1 MAKLRQ
7 PKFPPALLPI
17 LTKEKIKLKKFT
29 SAKSFEKVLLKF
41 LKEQNVLHLSTCR
54 NNLPRA
60 TPLEYRLHGL
70 TFYILSEG
78 GGKFNNLKENK
89 NVSFSIAAPYN
100 SNKDFW
106 GAKGLQAWGKAKV
119 YSMKGNPR
127 RFKDALKKMKAY
139 QVMKQIGMKELPPQ
153 FNYRV
158 IEITPDRINYG
169 NLKEGVYHITWS
181 RK

>member
-1 MAKLRQ
+1 MARLRNPQ
-7 PKFPPALLPI
+7 FPPALLP
-17 LTKEKIKLKKFT
+17 LLKSEKITLKKFT
-29 SAKSFEKVLLKF
+29 TAGAFEKVLLKF

-54 NNLPRA
+54 NNQPRA

-78 GGKFNNLKENK
+78 GGKFNNLKVNS
-89 NVSFSIAAPYN
+89 NVSFSIAAPYD

-106 GAKGLQAWGKAKV
+106 GSKGLQAWGKARV
-119 YSMKGNPR
+119 YGMKDNPR
-127 RFKDALKKMKAY
+127 RFKDALKKMK
-139 QVMKQIGMKELPPQ
+139 VLETLKKTGMKELPKQ

-158 IEITPDRINYG
+158 IEITPDKINYG
-169 NLKEGVYHITWS
+169 NLREGVYHVTWS

>member
-1 MAKLRQ
+1 MPKVRQ
-7 PKFPPALLPI
+7 HKAPSVVLSI
-17 LTKEKIKLKKFT
+17 LKKERIRIKNFT
-29 SAKSFEKVLLKF
+29 SAKTFEKVLLTF
-41 LKEQNVLHLSTCR
+41 LREQNVLHLCTCK

-78 GGKFNNLKENK
+78 GSKFNNLKINK
-89 NVSFSIAAPYN
+89 NVSFSIAAPYD

-119 YSMKGNPR
+119 YGMKDNPR
-127 RFKDALKKMKAY
+127 RFKAALKKMKAY
-139 QVMKQIGMKELPPQ
+139 TTMRKAGMKELPPQ
-153 FNYRV
+153 FNYKI
-158 IEITPDRINYG
+158 IEITPDKINYG
-169 NLKEGVYHITWS
+169 NLKAGVYHVTWS

>member
-7 PKFPPALLPI
+7 PKFPPALLP
-17 LTKEKIKLKKFT
+17 LLKKKRIKLKNFK
-29 SAKSFEKVLLKF
+29 SAKAFEKVLLKF
-41 LKEQNVLHLSTCR
+41 FKEQNVLHLCTCR
-54 NNLPRA
+54 NNQPRA

-78 GGKFNNLKENK
+78 GGKFNNLKVNK
-89 NVSFSIAAPYN
+89 NVSFSIAAPYD

-119 YSMKGNPR
+119 YSIKDNPR
-127 RFKDALKKMKAY
+127 RFKDALKKIKAFDTMKN
-139 QVMKQIGMKELPPQ
+139 IGMKELPPQ
-153 FNYRV
+153 FNYRF
-158 IEITPDRINYG
+158 IEITPDKINYG
-169 NLKEGVYHITWS
+169 NLRDGVYHVTWS

>member
-1 MAKLRQ
+1 MPKLRQ

-17 LTKEKIKLKKFT
+17 LKLEKIKLKKFS
-29 SAKSFEKVLLKF
+29 SAKAFEKVLLKF
-41 LKEQNVLHLSTCR
+41 LNDQHVLHLSTCK
-54 NNLPRA
+54 NNLPRV

-78 GGKFNNLKENK
+78 GSKFNNLKVNK
-89 NVSFSIAAPYN
+89 NVAFSIAAPYD

-119 YSMKGNPR
+119 YSMKTNPR
-127 RFKDALKKMKAY
+127 RFKDALKKMKALDT
-139 QVMKQIGMKELPPQ
+139 MKKIGMKELPPQ

-169 NLKEGVYHITWS
+169 NLREGVYHVTWM
-181 RK
+181 KK

>member
-7 PKFPPALLPI
+7 PKCPSALLP
-17 LTKEKIKLKKFT
+17 LLKEGKIKLKNFK
-29 SAKSFEKVLLKF
+29 SASAFEKVLLKF
-41 LKEQNVLHLSTCR
+41 LREQNVLHLCTCR
-54 NNLPRA
+54 NNQPRA

-78 GGKFNNLKENK
+78 GGKFNNLKVNK
-89 NVSFSIAAPYN
+89 NVSFSIAAPYD

-119 YSMKGNPR
+119 YSMKDNPR
-127 RFKDALKKMKAY
+127 RFKDALKKIKAY
-139 QVMKQIGMKELPPQ
+139 ETMKSAGVEGLPPQ
-153 FNYRV
+153 FNYRF
-158 IEITPDRINYG
+158 IEITPDRFNYG
-169 NLKEGVYHITWS
+169 NLREGIYHVTWT

>member
-1 MAKLRQ
+1 MPKLRQ

-17 LTKEKIKLKKFT
+17 LKQEKIKLKNFP
-29 SAKSFEKVLLKF
+29 SAKAFEKVLLKF
-41 LKEQNVLHLSTCR
+41 LKEQNVLHLSTCI

-78 GGKFNNLKENK
+78 GSKFNNLKVNK
-89 NVSFSIAAPYN
+89 NVSFSIAALYN

-119 YSMKGNPR
+119 YSMKTNPR
-127 RFKDALKKMKAY
+127 RFKDALKKMKALDT
-139 QVMKQIGMKELPPQ
+139 MKKIGMKELPPQ

-169 NLKEGVYHITWS
+169 NLREGVYHVIWT
-181 RK
+181 KK